1 MSSIERQFA
10 EAMMNIYRRAYREV
24 KYNAT
29 VFHQMLTD
37 HGGLET
43 ARILIFADTVSD
55 GYAALWELRRLDL
68 TVEALILDHPEY
80 KSLFTDE
87 EFDIA
92 RRRLEESRYGPAL
105 KSS

>member
-10 EAMMNIYRRAYREV
+10 EAMMSIYRRAYREA

-43 ARILIFADTVSD
+43 ARILIHA
-55 GYAALWELRRLDL
+55 
-68 TVEALILDHPEY
+68 EY
-80 KSLFTDE
+80 CFRWLC
-87 EFDIA
+87 
-92 RRRLEESRYGPAL
+92 GPVGTGATRPDR
-105 KSS
+105 